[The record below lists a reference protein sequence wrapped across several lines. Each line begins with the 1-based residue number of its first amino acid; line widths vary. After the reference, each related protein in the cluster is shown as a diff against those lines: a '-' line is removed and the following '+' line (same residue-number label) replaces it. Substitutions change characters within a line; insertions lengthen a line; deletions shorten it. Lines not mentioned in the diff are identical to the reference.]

1 MNRTDE
7 RRRRQPQGQ
16 TRRPSSAP
24 SRKPPGGH
32 QSRPPQRHHG
42 TPPRR
47 TEAPARS
54 SRPTG
59 QRPERRYE
67 EPRRTYHDAPRARE
81 YAQPR
86 YEAPRDRQYAQ
97 PRREAPRAGYYAP
110 PQLEAPKTRY
120 YEEPPRR
127 RPPQQPQRRRTYDE
141 PVRRP
146 APRRQREEIFQP
158 KGPSHLLNGVLVILA
173 AMVAVF
179 CINSIERGGFSFGKQ
194 EQTAVIET
202 VPPTEA
208 PTEAPAEAPTLPPV
222 KLPDTVTPISSL
234 EDLATLQVP
243 GFVDVQIIGLE
254 NTSRRGVK
262 LWAVNDIVL
271 HYVGNPG
278 STAKDN
284 RDWYAESN
292 CDVNSH
298 FVVGLQGEI
307 IQCVPLDEKSS
318 ASNHRNGDTIS
329 IEICH
334 PDESGKFTDATYN
347 SVVSLVAWLAKSCNL
362 SVDHVIRHYEV
373 TGKICPKY
381 YVENDEAWAQLQ
393 ADIVAR
399 MGEMG

>member
-7 RRRRQPQGQ
+7 RRRRQPQAQ
-16 TRRPSSAP
+16 TRRPAPAP
-24 SRKPPGGH
+24 SRKPPGRPPGP
-32 QSRPPQRHHG
+32 PPQRRSG
-42 TPPRR
+42 TQPPRQHR
-47 TEAPARS
+47 REEPPVRS
-54 SRPTG
+54 GRPTG
-59 QRPERRYE
+59 QRSERRYE
-67 EPRRTYHDAPRARE
+67 EPRRTYRDDPRARQDTR
-81 YAQPR
+81 QPR
-86 YEAPRDRQYAQ
+86 YDAPRDRQYAQ
-97 PRREAPRAGYYAP
+97 PRREAPRAGGYAP
-110 PQLEAPKTRY
+110 PRLEAPKTRY

-127 RPPQQPQRRRTYDE
+127 RPPQQPQRRRSYDE

-158 KGPSHLLNGVLVILA
+158 KGPSHVLNGVLVILA

-179 CINSIERGGFSFGKQ
+179 CINSIEQGGFSLGRK
-194 EQTAVIET
+194 EQVSVVET

-208 PTEAPAEAPTLPPV
+208 PTDAPTEAPTRPPV
-222 KLPDTVTPISSL
+222 EVTPISSL

-243 GFVDVQIIGLE
+243 DFVDVQIIDLE
-254 NTSRRGVK
+254 NTSRRGAK
-262 LWAVNDIVL
+262 LWAINDIVL

-347 SVVSLVAWLAKSCNL
+347 SVVELVAWLVKTCNL
-362 SVDHVIRHYEV
+362 DIDNVIRHYEV

-381 YVENDEAWAQLQ
+381 YVENDDAWAQLR
-393 ADIVAR
+393 ADVQAR
-399 MGEMG
+399 MGE

>member
-1 MNRTDE
+1 ME
-7 RRRRQPQGQ
+7 
-16 TRRPSSAP
+16 
-24 SRKPPGGH
+24 
-32 QSRPPQRHHG
+32 
-42 TPPRR
+42 
-47 TEAPARS
+47 
-54 SRPTG
+54 
-59 QRPERRYE
+59 
-67 EPRRTYHDAPRARE
+67 APRA
-81 YAQPR
+81 
-86 YEAPRDRQYAQ
+86 RQYAQ
-97 PRREAPRAGYYAP
+97 PRLEAPR
-110 PQLEAPKTRY
+110 TRY

-127 RPPQQPQRRRTYDE
+127 RPPQQTPRRRTYEE

-146 APRRQREEIFQP
+146 APRREREEVYHP
-158 KGPSHLLNGVLVILA
+158 KRANHLLNGLLVMIA

-179 CINSIERGGFSFGKQ
+179 CLYSHEQGGIPLLKPREPVSV
-194 EQTAVIET
+194 EET
-202 VPPTEA
+202 L
-208 PTEAPAEAPTLPPV
+208 PTEAPATEAPTDPPRESIEAA
-222 KLPDTVTPISSL
+222 PISSL
-234 EDLATLQVP
+234 EDLATVQMP
-243 GFVDVQIIGLE
+243 DFVDVQIIDLE

-334 PDESGKFTDATYN
+334 PDESGKFTDATYE
-347 SVVSLVAWLAKSCNL
+347 SVVDLVAWLVKTCNL
-362 SVDHVIRHYEV
+362 DIDNVIRHYEV

-381 YVENDEAWAQLQ
+381 YVENTDAWDQLR
-393 ADIVAR
+393 ADVMAR
-399 MGEMG
+399 MGA